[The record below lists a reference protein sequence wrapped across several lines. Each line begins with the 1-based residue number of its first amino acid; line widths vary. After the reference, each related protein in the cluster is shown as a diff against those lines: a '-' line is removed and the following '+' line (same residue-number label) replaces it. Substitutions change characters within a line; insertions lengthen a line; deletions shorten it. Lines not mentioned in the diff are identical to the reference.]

1 MQATVRHELSEAVVG
16 YEEKPR
22 DQWLF
27 DYPAQVTVQR
37 EENFNNVP
45 WRNTKRYDLLFAQE
59 SISSLRSLM
68 LFSNYID
75 NETLICDSV
84 VIFH

>member
-37 EENFNNVP
+37 EGNFNNVP
-45 WRNTKRYDLLFAQE
+45 WRNNKRYDLLFAQE

-68 LFSNYID
+68 LFSN
-75 NETLICDSV
+75 
-84 VIFH
+84 

>member
-1 MQATVRHELSEAVVG
+1 MTVLRNMQATVRHELSEAVVG

-45 WRNTKRYDLLFAQE
+45 WRNTKRYDPLFAQE

-68 LFSNYID
+68 LFSN
-75 NETLICDSV
+75 
-84 VIFH
+84 

>member
-1 MQATVRHELSEAVVG
+1 MTVLRNMQATVRHELSEAVVG

-37 EENFNNVP
+37 G
-45 WRNTKRYDLLFAQE
+45 LF
-59 SISSLRSLM
+59 
-68 LFSNYID
+68 F
-75 NETLICDSV
+75 
-84 VIFH
+84 

>member
-45 WRNTKRYDLLFAQE
+45 WRNTKRYDPLFAQE

-68 LFSNYID
+68 LFSN
-75 NETLICDSV
+75 
-84 VIFH
+84 

>member
-68 LFSNYID
+68 LSSN
-75 NETLICDSV
+75 
-84 VIFH
+84 